1 MLLQPLKSK
10 HRPRF
15 KAVYILTLHTPLA
28 TIPNLNHTTCLVV
41 TRVPADPPNPPIQD
55 TLAHTLLQVSTTT
68 SAKKTTQ
75 ASLMRKA
82 ASPMRKAASP
92 MRRAA
97 SLMRS
102 QARLMRSQARL
113 MKSQAR
119 LMKSQA
125 RLTTT
130 AHPMKEET
138 PALLTMVQTLKLNQL
153 HLYPSKPLEMKAISC
168 IKR

>member
-1 MLLQPLKSK
+1 MVLLQPLKSK
-10 HRPRF
+10 HRPRL

-75 ASLMRKA
+75 ASPMRRA

-97 SLMRS
+97 SLMRRPTS
-102 QARLMRSQARL
+102 L

-119 LMKSQA
+119 LMRSQA

-153 HLYPSKPLEMKAISC
+153 HLYPFKPLEMKAISC
-168 IKR
+168 IKRRTQQGI

>member
-1 MLLQPLKSK
+1 MVLLQPLKSK
-10 HRPRF
+10 HRPRL

-75 ASLMRKA
+75 AS
-82 ASPMRKAASP
+82 P

-97 SLMRS
+97 SLMRRPTS
-102 QARLMRSQARL
+102 L

-119 LMKSQA
+119 LMRSQA

-153 HLYPSKPLEMKAISC
+153 HLYPFKPLEMKAISC
-168 IKR
+168 IKRRTQQGI